1 MSAVVF
7 YVCESNIIVT
17 VTLLLTLVTLPIDSK
32 NEWVTLYSK
41 RVDQSLTEDKMKVK
55 ANLFIQLKDTEEM
68 RAGSKMPDSL
78 CFLLNT

>member
-55 ANLFIQLKDTEEM
+55 AN
-68 RAGSKMPDSL
+68 
-78 CFLLNT
+78 